1 MMMMMI
7 TTDGGLNSVGVVV
20 VAGTNVGDDVNDI
33 YVPVSAI
40 LRLAPL

>member
-1 MMMMMI
+1 
-7 TTDGGLNSVGVVV
+7 VVV

-40 LRLAPL
+40 LRLAPLWG